1 MPGFLACWL
10 GVVVG
15 YLGVVDMMGGG
26 LECCRGVVGGR
37 DRWVVVMLWLRG
49 YIRGI
54 L

>member
-26 LECCRGVVGGR
+26 VGVLSGCG
-37 DRWVVVMLWLRG
+37 WG
-49 YIRGI
+49 PG
-54 L
+54 